1 MRQSSRER
9 RPVRRARGTP
19 PTERAGKAPVQVIVH
34 DGSVTV
40 VGTVVSEA
48 ERRRV
53 LDAVARELAGR
64 EIDDQLAVDPG
75 AGSTRGAAREASP

>member
-34 DGSVTV
+34 DGLVTV
-40 VGTVVSEA
+40 VGTVASEA

-64 EIDDQLAVDPG
+64 EIEDHLVVGPEP
-75 AGSTRGAAREASP
+75 GSTRGATPGPSP

>member
-1 MRQSSRER
+1 MRQSNGER
-9 RPVRRARGTP
+9 AIRRAGRAPPAERSGTV
-19 PTERAGKAPVQVIVH
+19 AVQVIVH

-53 LDAVARELAGR
+53 LDAVAREIAGR